1 MSDNDSS
8 TTGMLPR
15 ISRFLLKPWPE
26 KKKSLYFRWI
36 STFPHLPAPL
46 RLPFGAWWLVRADN
60 AGLPISQGRF
70 EEAEIAFVGRYVK
83 PGMTVL
89 DIGAHHG
96 LYTLLASK
104 RVGPNGRI
112 FCFEPSTRER
122 NALLQH
128 LRLNRCKNVTVE
140 SLAVGSEN
148 TDAQLFVVEGVQ
160 TGCNSL
166 RKPAEDVSGTLN
178 PLTVQVVKLDDWL
191 AGREIEKVDFLKL
204 DVEGGE
210 LEVLKGALSL
220 TSGNARPII
229 LVEVQDVRT
238 LPWGYKAIE
247 IVDYLRA
254 KDYVWFSLR
263 LNGSVE
269 EANITTTEVEGNFVA
284 CPAESLALLETY
296 KT

>member
-1 MSDNDSS
+1 MPANHS
-8 TTGMLPR
+8 TTGTLPR
-15 ISRFLLKPWPE
+15 IGRFLSKPWSE

-60 AGLPISQGRF
+60 AGLPISQGKF
-70 EEAEIAFVGRYVK
+70 EEAEIAFVGRFVK

-104 RVGPNGRI
+104 RTGPNGRV
-112 FCFEPSTRER
+112 FSFEPSTRER

-128 LRLNRCKNVTVE
+128 LRMNRCKNVTVE
-140 SLAVGSEN
+140 ALAVGSEN
-148 TDAQLFVVEGVQ
+148 TDAQLYVVEGTQ

-166 RKPAEDVSGTLN
+166 RKPAEDVSGTFK
-178 PLTVQVVKLDDWL
+178 PLTVHVVKLDDWL
-191 AGREIEKVDFLKL
+191 ASRKIEKVDFLKL

-210 LEVLKGALSL
+210 LEVLKGAFSL
-220 TSGNARPII
+220 ITGKGRPTI
-229 LVEVQDVRT
+229 LAEVQDVRT
-238 LPWGYKAIE
+238 LPWGYNAIE
-247 IVDYLRA
+247 IIDYLKA
-254 KDYVWFSLR
+254 KGYVWFTLR
-263 LNGSVE
+263 SNGSVE
-269 EANITTTEVEGNFVA
+269 KANLTSAQVEGNFVA
-284 CPAESLALLETY
+284 CPAESLGVLKPY

>member
-166 RKPAEDVSGTLN
+166 RKP
-178 PLTVQVVKLDDWL
+178 
-191 AGREIEKVDFLKL
+191 
-204 DVEGGE
+204 
-210 LEVLKGALSL
+210 
-220 TSGNARPII
+220 
-229 LVEVQDVRT
+229 
-238 LPWGYKAIE
+238 
-247 IVDYLRA
+247 
-254 KDYVWFSLR
+254 
-263 LNGSVE
+263 
-269 EANITTTEVEGNFVA
+269 
-284 CPAESLALLETY
+284 
-296 KT
+296 